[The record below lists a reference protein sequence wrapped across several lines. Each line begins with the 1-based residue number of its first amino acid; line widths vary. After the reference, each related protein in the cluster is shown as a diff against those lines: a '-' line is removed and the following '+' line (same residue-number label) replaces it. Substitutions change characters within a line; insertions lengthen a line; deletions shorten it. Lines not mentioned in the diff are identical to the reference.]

1 MQCEVLLPVACVSVG
16 KSGIKKME
24 LKFSDKPSRG
34 GQEGKM
40 LRGSPESETYC
51 AIEKG
56 VLGTGAL

>member
-1 MQCEVLLPVACVSVG
+1 MQYEVLLPVVYVPVG
-16 KSGIKKME
+16 KSGINKME

-40 LRGSPESETYC
+40 LMGSLESETYC